1 MHMFRFQLAC
11 YESIY
16 FTKTCQC
23 WFSGWWTDIDECTVL
38 SNPCGQFA
46 VCENA
51 VPGYNCL
58 CPQGYAAQPSPD
70 IACEQVIDAHSS
82 QSYGNDC

>member
-1 MHMFRFQLAC
+1 MLRLHLVL
-11 YESIY
+11 YGSIH
-16 FTKTCQC
+16 FTKTCQH
-23 WFSGWWTDIDECTVL
+23 WFTGWWTDIDECTVL

-58 CPQGYAAQPSPD
+58 CPQGYAGQPTPD
-70 IACEQVIDAHSS
+70 IACEQVINAVNSFVYS
-82 QSYGNDC
+82 IK